1 MRAWQI
7 AVFMFGALMLSV
19 SGVQAQTAG
28 ATTPPAAAAAP
39 AQKSASAAQQVLT
52 PEQIEELQSMVSRMQ
67 SAMQDM
73 VNSARSTAGR
83 LASGSQTVVLS
94 TNEIAAIAIGAAGGG
109 HSDRSAWR
117 WRLGDNRRCRRR
129 RCCGALVRYG
139 PANGADDGNKLISVV
154 ISRCCSR

>member
-7 AVFMFGALMLSV
+7 AVFMFGALMLPA

-28 ATTPPAAAAAP
+28 STTPPAAAAP
-39 AQKSASAAQQVLT
+39 SQDSASAAQKVLT
-52 PEQIEELQSMVSRMQ
+52 PEQIEELQSMVGRMQ

-94 TNEIAAIAIGAAGGG
+94 TNEIAAIAIGAAGGAILI
-109 HSDRSAWR
+109 DL
-117 WRLGDNRRCRRR
+117 LGGGGLATIA
-129 RCCGALVRYG
+129 GA
-139 PANGADDGNKLISVV
+139 VV
-154 ISRCCSR
+154 GGVAAHWFVTAPPMGQTTGTI

>member
-52 PEQIEELQSMVSRMQ
+52 PEQIEELQSMVGRMQ

-73 VNSARSTAGR
+73 VN
-83 LASGSQTVVLS
+83 
-94 TNEIAAIAIGAAGGG
+94 
-109 HSDRSAWR
+109 
-117 WRLGDNRRCRRR
+117 
-129 RCCGALVRYG
+129 
-139 PANGADDGNKLISVV
+139 
-154 ISRCCSR
+154 

>member
-1 MRAWQI
+1 MKEKQMRAWQI

-52 PEQIEELQSMVSRMQ
+52 PEQIEELQSMVGRMQ

-94 TNEIAAIAIGAAGGG
+94 TNEIAAIAIGAAGGAILI
-109 HSDRSAWR
+109 DL
-117 WRLGDNRRCRRR
+117 LGGGGLATIA
-129 RCCGALVRYG
+129 GA
-139 PANGADDGNKLISVV
+139 VV
-154 ISRCCSR
+154 GGVAAHWFVTAPPMGQTTGTS